1 MPSPV
6 SLAVA
11 CTPIRCLVS
20 LVIRLWMETSATF
33 HQCMPVLLSSMLG
46 FWIKDFILHRW
57 SYELRIGQ
65 TTFGHYYRFVKNI
78 CLLSNTEALVDYIS
92 PKKGK
97 VELKFFNLFT
107 RMLTAPVDDVETSMF
122 VTCMPIIQAPA
133 AVVHDFVMM
142 TNEYLAPNGLI
153 LACDIIGNGEFQQ
166 PKY

>member
-1 MPSPV
+1 MSGF
-6 SLAVA
+6 
-11 CTPIRCLVS
+11 TGYPIMDGDICNLPPMHASTTLKYARILD
-20 LVIRLWMETSATF
+20 
-33 HQCMPVLLSSMLG
+33 QG
-46 FWIKDFILHRW
+46 FYLTQLDGHM
-57 SYELRIGQ
+57 SYELVRN
-65 TTFGHYYRFVKNI
+65 TFGHYYRFVKNI
-78 CLLSNTEALVDYIS
+78 CLLSNTEALVDYVS

-107 RMLTAPVDDVETSMF
+107 RVLTAPVDDVETSMF

-166 PKY
+166 PK

>member
-1 MPSPV
+1 MFGFSGYPIMDGDICNLPPMH
-6 SLAVA
+6 A
-11 CTPIRCLVS
+11 CTTLEYAR
-20 LVIRLWMETSATF
+20 
-33 HQCMPVLLSSMLG
+33 
-46 FWIKDFILHRW
+46 ILDQEFYLTQLDGHM
-57 SYELRIGQ
+57 SYELVR

-78 CLLSNTEALVDYIS
+78 CLLSSTEALVDYVS

-97 VELKFFNLFT
+97 LELKFFNLFT

-122 VTCMPIIQAPA
+122 VTCMPIIQAPS